1 MLQAILASLLA
12 GLATGV
18 GGLPVIFFK
27 KIPERIYDA
36 LLGFAAGVML
46 SAASFT
52 LIVPAIDEGGLYL
65 ALFGIAVGAAFV
77 YFLETLI
84 PHLEPHFSQ
93 KPLTLTFKR
102 AILLALAITIHNL
115 PEGLAVGVGYASN
128 LPNLGLVI
136 ALAIAAQN
144 MPEGLAVAAPLRQ
157 AGVSRFKS
165 LFWATASGLAEPLA
179 AFIGLISF
187 GFIKSVVPFGLA
199 FAGGAMIYV
208 VSHELI
214 PESHSHGFEKEATGG
229 VVVGFLTMIF
239 LQYILT

>member
-1 MLQAILASLLA
+1 MKEAYTSRYSELRLVRPLFISWRLLFPILS
-12 GLATGV
+12 
-18 GGLPVIFFK
+18 
-27 KIPERIYDA
+27 R
-36 LLGFAAGVML
+36 
-46 SAASFT
+46 T
-52 LIVPAIDEGGLYL
+52 LV
-65 ALFGIAVGAAFV
+65 
-77 YFLETLI
+77 
-84 PHLEPHFSQ
+84 
-93 KPLTLTFKR
+93 
-102 AILLALAITIHNL
+102 
-115 PEGLAVGVGYASN
+115 
-128 LPNLGLVI
+128 
-136 ALAIAAQN
+136 IAAQN

-179 AFIGLISF
+179 AFIGLLSF

-239 LQYILT
+239 LQYLLS

>member
-128 LPNLGLVI
+128 LP
-136 ALAIAAQN
+136 
-144 MPEGLAVAAPLRQ
+144 LAVAAPLRQ